1 MNKEYRQAIE
11 DLNVKRVMYSL
22 ASQEFEEVAYHELKA
37 AEARVEALVR
47 ESKVREV

>member
-1 MNKEYRQAIE
+1 MKDEYRQAIE

-22 ASQEFEEVAYHELKA
+22 ASEDFEEVAYHELRA

-47 ESKVREV
+47 EAKAKEV

>member
-22 ASQEFEEVAYHELKA
+22 ASEDFEEVAYLEMKA
-37 AEARVEALVR
+37 AEARVEALLR
-47 ESKVREV
+47 EAKAKEV